1 MFIYPE
7 NLRAKAK
14 LWLWELRD
22 VAITGIGFLLSV
34 LALTQGGGMALLI
47 LTVLY
52 TFLSIRIEGA
62 SVMDFLRYAACF
74 LLLQQQ
80 YFEWKEERN

>member
-22 VAITGIGFLLSV
+22 VAITGIGFLFSV
-34 LALTQGGGMALLI
+34 LALTQGCGMAPLV

-52 TFLSIRIEGA
+52 AFLSIRVEGT
-62 SVMDFLRYAACF
+62 SILDFLRCAVCF
-74 LLLQQQ
+74 LLLRQQ
-80 YFEWKEERN
+80 YYTWRK